1 MKKIAVICAMQVELD
16 AIKNLLSDLEEVN
29 IGPRVFFK
37 GIFNEKE
44 IILVKCGI
52 GKVNAAI
59 TTALLIN
66 EFKPSLIINC
76 GVAGGYSTKLKPLDV
91 VIGNKIFYY
100 DVDCTFGELSMSYGQ
115 VQDEPAKFNCS
126 KVLIDLLNKEDI
138 DCNYYI
144 GAIMTADQFATD
156 RAYLSGIIEK
166 HFSDVEVF
174 AVDMESAAI
183 AHTAN
188 QFKTDVVIVRSISDV
203 VGVEQDETYPN
214 FLERACYNASTIV
227 SFLLSKVA

>member
-16 AIKNLLSDLEEVN
+16 AIKNLLSNLEEVN
-29 IGPRVFFK
+29 VGPRTFFK
-37 GIFNEKE
+37 GHFNEKE
-44 IILVKCGI
+44 IILAKCGI

-66 EFKPSLIINC
+66 EFKPGLIINC

-91 VIGNKIFYY
+91 VIGNSIFYY
-100 DVDCTFGELSMSYGQ
+100 DVDCTFGELNMAYGQ
-115 VQDEPAKFNCS
+115 VQDEPARFNCS
-126 KVLIDLLNKEDI
+126 KPLIDLLKNEKIE
-138 DCNYYI
+138 CNYYV

-156 RAYLSGIIEK
+156 RTYLSDIIEK

-174 AVDMESAAI
+174 AVDMESASI

-188 QFKTDVVIVRSISDV
+188 QFETDVVIIRSISDV
-203 VGVEQDETYPN
+203 VGVSQDESYPN

-227 SFLLSKVA
+227 KFLIERA

>member
-1 MKKIAVICAMQVELD
+1 MNKIAVICAMQVELD
-16 AIKNLLSDLEEVN
+16 AIKKLLSNLEEIT
-29 IGPRVFFK
+29 IGPRTFYK
-37 GIFNEKE
+37 GTFNSKE

-59 TTALLIN
+59 TTTLLIN

-91 VIGNKIFYY
+91 VIGNNIFYY
-100 DVDCTFGELSMSYGQ
+100 DVDCTFGELNMAYGQ
-115 VQDEPAKFNCS
+115 VQDEPARFNCS
-126 KVLIDLLNKEDI
+126 KVLIDLLNKENI
-138 DCNYYI
+138 DCNYFV

-156 RAYLSGIIEK
+156 RAYLSGLIDK

-174 AVDMESAAI
+174 AVDMESASI

-188 QFKTDVVIVRSISDV
+188 QYKTDVVIVRSISDV
-203 VGVEQDETYPN
+203 VGLSQDESYPN
-214 FLERACYNASTIV
+214 FLERACHNASTIV
-227 SFLLSKVA
+227 KFLLERA